1 MNGIDK
7 ITARLS
13 EEAEAAASAI
23 LAEADAKCAEIKA
36 GYLKRGEAQKAALKD
51 EADRARE
58 SDAERLESSLLMMEK
73 KEMLALKQEMVEE
86 AFRQAREKLLSL
98 SEEDYTAFLARSA
111 AAAAEHGLGSIV
123 LNPEDRKK
131 YGSKV
136 LSDANQLLREKG
148 VKGELTLDDETR
160 EIEAGVILKNGAV
173 EVNCSVDTLLALTRK
188 ELASEVASIL
198 FS

>member
-13 EEAEAAASAI
+13 EEAEAAASVV

-36 GYLKRGEAQKAALKD
+36 GYLKREEALKAALKD
-51 EADRARE
+51 EADRERKSE
-58 SDAERLESSLLMMEK
+58 AERLESSLLMMEK

-86 AFRQAREKLLSL
+86 AFGLAREKLLSL
-98 SEEDYTAFLARSA
+98 SEEEYTAFLAREA

-131 YGSKV
+131 YGPKV
-136 LSDANQLLREKG
+136 LSEANRLLREKG
-148 VKGELTLDDETR
+148 IGGELTLDDETR
-160 EIEAGVILKNGAV
+160 EIAAGVVLKNGAV
-173 EVNCSVDTLLALTRK
+173 EVNCSVDTLLALMRK